1 MLALFAFTVPLSV
14 APVVVTELTTEV
26 VTAGAAAV
34 VVNVRSVPLV
44 VQAEFTTFTLKW

>member
-14 APVVVTELTTEV
+14 APVVVIELAAAV
-26 VTAGAAAV
+26 VTEGAAAL

-44 VQAEFTTFTLKW
+44 VPPAFTPFTL